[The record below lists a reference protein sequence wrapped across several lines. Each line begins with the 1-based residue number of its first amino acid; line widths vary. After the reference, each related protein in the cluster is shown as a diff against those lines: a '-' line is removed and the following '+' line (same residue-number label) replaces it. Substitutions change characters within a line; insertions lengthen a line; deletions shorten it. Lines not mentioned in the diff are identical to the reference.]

1 MKRLFI
7 ENDENLDFSRVKS
20 YLKDLYGFKGEPN
33 DFFDE
38 TLTEATFN
46 SQDAW
51 EAVKRNDEIFA
62 ESSLID
68 MMGVSGGLLFN
79 NMMYMAIKENVIGKK
94 VYFFSSKDSIWWDNL
109 NADLFEKAFKEND
122 LFTHE
127 VGEGWVKIDIAEIL
141 KNM

>member
-7 ENDENLDFSRVKS
+7 ENDEKLDFSRVKY
-20 YLKDLYGFKGEPN
+20 YLEDMYDFKGNPAE
-33 DFFDE
+33 FFNE
-38 TLTEATFN
+38 TFTEATFN

-68 MMGVSGGLLFN
+68 MMGINGGLLFN
-79 NMMYMAIKENVIGKK
+79 NMMYMAIKEDVKGKK
-94 VYFFSSKDSIWWDNL
+94 VYFFSSKNDIWWSNL
-109 NADLFEKAFKEND
+109 TEDLFVKAFKEND

-127 VGEGWVKIDIAEIL
+127 GKGWEKANIDEII
-141 KNM
+141 KKM

>member
-20 YLKDLYGFKGEPN
+20 YLEDLYEFKGNPTE
-33 DFFDE
+33 FFDE
-38 TLTEATFN
+38 TFTEATFN

-51 EAVKRNDEIFA
+51 EAIKRNDEIFA

-68 MMGVSGGLLFN
+68 MMGISGGMLFN
-79 NMMYMAIKENVIGKK
+79 NMMYMSIKEEVKGKK
-94 VYFFSSKDSIWWDNL
+94 VYFFSSKNDIWWENL
-109 NADLFEKAFKEND
+109 NEDLFVKAFKDNE

-127 VGEGWVKIDIAEIL
+127 GNAWVKADIDEII
-141 KNM
+141 KKM